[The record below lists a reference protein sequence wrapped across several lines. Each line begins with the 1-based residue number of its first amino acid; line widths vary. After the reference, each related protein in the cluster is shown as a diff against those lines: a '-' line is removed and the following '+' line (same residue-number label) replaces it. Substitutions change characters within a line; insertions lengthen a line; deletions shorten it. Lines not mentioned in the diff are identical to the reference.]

1 MNIKQ
6 ATGPGETAESIA
18 AYLKQELSP
27 IFRDFKFV
35 AVAGRSIGSMHVEVS
50 FYQVPATTT
59 SRVDILNAPVSVRV
73 MISGGTGQAM
83 WEENSPPPGGEVVA
97 STLNSWGTWNGKRI
111 SMRAKRGPASAVAL
125 YVAKWFKANKE
136 ILVTP
141 QGGQRSA
148 AQRIASQ
155 YIMTKTAAPLKKGS
169 NLYRIEGGKIKTW
182 VIVSVGAKNTRVRPG
197 KTIPANTPRE
207 NWLEETLEP
216 DDDPGRFR
224 TNRDRGGTV
233 HVWYSDLEDAREQLF
248 RSSLQALK
256 VKVDADWG
264 LRGLKPKTLIMMAED
279 YGIPVDE
286 GLLKASPE

>member
-97 STLNSWGTWNGKRI
+97 STLSSYGMWNGKRI

-169 NLYRIEGGKIKTW
+169 LLYKLEKGKIRAF
-182 VIVSVGAKNTRVRPG
+182 VVLSIGSKNTKIYPG
-197 KTIPANTPRE
+197 KTIPTERE
-207 NWLEETLEP
+207 SYKEILVV
-216 DDDPGRFR
+216 PGYSPGLFQTASGYGSERFF
-224 TNRDRGGTV
+224 
-233 HVWYSDLEDAREQLF
+233 SDLEEARVELF
-248 RSSLQALK
+248 RSSLQALKVK

-286 GLLKASPE
+286 GLLNASPE